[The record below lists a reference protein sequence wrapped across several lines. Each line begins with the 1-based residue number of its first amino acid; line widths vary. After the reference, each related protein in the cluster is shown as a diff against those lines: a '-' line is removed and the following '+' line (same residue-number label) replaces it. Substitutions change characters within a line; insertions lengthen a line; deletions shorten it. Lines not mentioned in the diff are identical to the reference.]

1 MPGNYL
7 PIETQ
12 MGWFLLIE
20 AIAKLSHSALWIIVT
35 FLFNN
40 YYNYYN
46 TENFRIKLDD
56 FNNRRNELLSELS
69 EFHLTKKFIEET
81 QKTISDLNDE
91 KDVHSEMIQQIN
103 MVLNYFYKNSRI

>member
-1 MPGNYL
+1 M
-7 PIETQ
+7 
-12 MGWFLLIE
+12 
-20 AIAKLSHSALWIIVT
+20 
-35 FLFNN
+35 
-40 YYNYYN
+40 
-46 TENFRIKLDD
+46 DD